1 MRNFR
6 QLEIWKEAIVVC
18 RIVYQITAALPLDE
32 KFGLKSQMRKCSVSI
47 PSNIA
52 EGCSRKTDKEF
63 SKFLEYSIG
72 SAFELETQFIIT
84 QETKMLEKG
93 QVGNILEKIT
103 VLQRR
108 MNALRNKLIKPRT
121 TG

>member
-6 QLEIWKEAIVVC
+6 QLDIWNESMLICKEIYKLTES
-18 RIVYQITAALPLDE
+18 LPNDE
-32 KFGLKSQMRKCSVSI
+32 KFGLKSQMRRCSVSI

-52 EGCSRKTDKEF
+52 EGCSRKTDKDF

-72 SAFELETQFIIT
+72 SSFELETQLIIT
-84 QETKMLEKG
+84 QESELLKKESVN
-93 QVGNILEKIT
+93 QVLTRLT

-108 MNALRNKLIKPRT
+108 MNALRNKLKT
-121 TG
+121 AKG